1 MFFICFLSR
10 KKLIIAD
17 NLYKIHLKMHI
28 KSTQSLILYAQGL
41 KKSPLNTPLEH
52 FLPQGGAP
60 KPHGSTSHQ
69 P

>member
-10 KKLIIAD
+10 KKLILAD